1 MWGCV
6 RVQFS
11 CWQPVNNHP
20 VKLTVNT
27 HAFETSLTSQ
37 ATSVRAKKKKKAHE
51 FKWKAFKMSNDR
63 KTVWVCLMLRN
74 VKVKSWPGSL
84 HITDRNTCLGSRNP
98 TKQNVLFFFSFSL
111 LPLEVTFT
119 LAANETKQRRVIKA
133 DVFIQG
139 FYRKLISWGMQSCAR
154 LIGGKLTFLKGKQ
167 AASVK
172 SYRICIYIHG
182 LRCVRHKSFDSNS
195 SHHRFF
201 FFIQTLKKA
210 RMWSY
215 SVNHKVSK
223 WTLAGYLSCCNS
235 HFDAKKNNIDWLELL
250 ESHCYMC
257 PLKNLIPQSMS

>member
-1 MWGCV
+1 
-6 RVQFS
+6 
-11 CWQPVNNHP
+11 
-20 VKLTVNT
+20 
-27 HAFETSLTSQ
+27 
-37 ATSVRAKKKKKAHE
+37 
-51 FKWKAFKMSNDR
+51 MSNDR

-201 FFIQTLKKA
+201 LFFLFKHWKKRGCGLTQWTTRWVNEPSQAICPAVTVTLTLKKQHWLIGA
-210 RMWSY
+210 FRDSLL
-215 SVNHKVSK
+215 HVSAEK
-223 WTLAGYLSCCNS
+223 PDTTKHVIREKHMQKTYLFWNVFS
-235 HFDAKKNNIDWLELL
+235 A
-250 ESHCYMC
+250 MC
-257 PLKNLIPQSMS
+257 P

>member
-37 ATSVRAKKKKKAHE
+37 ATSVRAKKKKKHTNSNEKLLKCLMIEKQCE
-51 FKWKAFKMSNDR
+51 FVWCWGMWRWSLDLDRCTSRTETPVLEAETPQSKMSF
-63 KTVWVCLMLRN
+63 
-74 VKVKSWPGSL
+74 
-84 HITDRNTCLGSRNP
+84 
-98 TKQNVLFFFSFSL
+98 FFFSFSL

-182 LRCVRHKSFDSNS
+182 LRCVRHKSFNSNS

-201 FFIQTLKKA
+201 FFLFKHWKKWGCGLTQWTTRWVNEPSQAICPAVTVTLTLKKTTLTD
-210 RMWSY
+210 WS
-215 SVNHKVSK
+215 
-223 WTLAGYLSCCNS
+223 
-235 HFDAKKNNIDWLELL
+235 F
-250 ESHCYMC
+250 
-257 PLKNLIPQSMS
+257 